1 MSYIVFLLKHL
12 LDLPKTIWIN
22 FKVLGLK
29 QALRLP
35 ILISRKVRVVEIYKH
50 SIVLP
55 DKVKTFSIKIGIE
68 GSVCVSHEQKG
79 CIVLGKNSKIFFKGK
94 AGLYEKALKSG
105 LLIRDCS
112 NYEGL
117 TEGHYR
123 IAIRSEEENERL
135 ITWLEKL

>member
-1 MSYIVFLLKHL
+1 MLIAKHI
-12 LDLPKTIWIN
+12 KENEGIYKKR
-22 FKVLGLK
+22 KVLDDRADEKAWSECMG
-29 QALRLP
+29 
-35 ILISRKVRVVEIYKH
+35 
-50 SIVLP
+50 
-55 DKVKTFSIKIGIE
+55 IG
-68 GSVCVSHEQKG
+68 
-79 CIVLGKNSKIFFKGK
+79 SKLYIFKGK